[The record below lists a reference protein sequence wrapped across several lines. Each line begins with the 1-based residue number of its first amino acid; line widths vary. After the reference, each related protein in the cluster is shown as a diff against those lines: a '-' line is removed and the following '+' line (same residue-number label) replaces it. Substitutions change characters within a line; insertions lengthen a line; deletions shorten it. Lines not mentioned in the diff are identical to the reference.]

1 MNIFKIV
8 LGAIVV
14 IMGII
19 SLTTEYFL
27 APYMFLCLG
36 VVNIIDSV
44 QFYKREKKVFAGIM
58 LLFGLIIIIMAI
70 VIY

>member
-1 MNIFKIV
+1 MI
-8 LGAIVV
+8 LGAMAV

-19 SLTTEYFL
+19 SLTTGYSL

-36 VVNIIDSV
+36 VVNIIDSLV
-44 QFYKREKKVFAGIM
+44 FYKQDKKVFAGIM

-70 VIY
+70 LIY